1 MFGIFYYYLQM
12 SVNSDGWDRKIPIR
26 GCSLKTW
33 QTTMAMLGL
42 QRPEILRVFLSV
54 SSSG

>member
-26 GCSLKTW
+26 GCSLKT
-33 QTTMAMLGL
+33 
-42 QRPEILRVFLSV
+42 
-54 SSSG
+54 